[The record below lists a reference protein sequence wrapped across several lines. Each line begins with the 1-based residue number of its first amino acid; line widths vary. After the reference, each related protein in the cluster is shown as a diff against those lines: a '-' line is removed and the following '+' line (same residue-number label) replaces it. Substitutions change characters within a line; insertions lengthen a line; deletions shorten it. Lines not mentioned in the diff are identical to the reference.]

1 MSTAVDG
8 PRKISISTAFHPSL
22 SIDGAIPDVVLVST
36 DGVLFYAHQ
45 HRLLAVSANRMGN
58 LLPPSGAVNT
68 IPPLLTLHAPHSA
81 DVVNV
86 ILHTM
91 YGLSC
96 ARFLPTLE
104 TVEAAVDSLSLLYGV
119 SVAPLAAQGMPLFQ
133 LIYSFAPFRPLDAY
147 AVAAHHEL
155 HDLAVMI
162 SSHLLAYN
170 LLQLSDTAAQK
181 MGPIYLKRL
190 FVLHRSRAAALRSIL
205 LKAPE
210 THLPVTGCG
219 QDNQQMLVRAWALA
233 VAQIVWDVLPSKSYL

>member
-1 MSTAVDG
+1 M
-8 PRKISISTAFHPSL
+8 SISTAFHPSL
-22 SIDGAIPDVVLVST
+22 SIDGAIPDVVVVSA
-36 DGVLFYAHQ
+36 DGVHFYAHR
-45 HRLLAVSANRMGN
+45 HRLLAVSANGMGN
-58 LLPPSGAVNT
+58 LLPPPGAVNT

-96 ARFLPTLE
+96 AHYLPTLE

-119 SVAPLAAQGMPLFQ
+119 SVPPLAVPGMPLFQ

-147 AVAAHHEL
+147 AIAAHHEL

-162 SSHLLAYN
+162 SSHLLAYD
-170 LLQLSDTAAQK
+170 LSQLPDAAAQK
-181 MGPIYLKRL
+181 MGPVYLKRL
-190 FVLHRSRAAALRSIL
+190 FVLHQSRVAALRGIL
-205 LKAPE
+205 FKAPE
-210 THLPVTGCG
+210 THLPVAGCD

-233 VAQIVWDVLPSKSYL
+233 VAQLVWDVLPSKSHL